1 MRRLPILVLV
11 MLALTSARPAV
22 ADDGLTLDAIFEKP
36 GLEDPAPRAL
46 AWRPGHATVTFVES
60 DTDLVELDPVTGAR
74 RTLTSVERIR
84 RAAEGDEEL
93 EVGLAGAELSPDGS
107 RALVPVGD
115 ELWLVELDA
124 EGGARRLDA
133 GDGDEDAYTFSPT
146 GRRAAWVRSNDLYLV
161 DLATGRELRLT
172 EDGSDTVHNG
182 VFDWVYWEEL
192 AGRSNR
198 AYAWSDDGD
207 GVVWIRLDDGPV
219 PPHHLVDLREVRSE
233 LRVQYVPRPGD
244 PLPLPSVHAVRL
256 GDDLGVIDR
265 VDVTPDDPERYL
277 PRVGFLP
284 TGGGIWYQELD
295 RAQRRLAVR
304 TVTFGDGV
312 SGELLAET
320 DPYWVEPV
328 DDMRFLEDGSFLW
341 SSRRTGW
348 MHLERVRRDG
358 TRVDLTP
365 GESEVTSLVGVDPG
379 ERFAWVRMAAPT
391 PRERQLFRV
400 DLTTGD
406 RTLVSSGDGSWRGEL
421 SPDGRWLLTTV
432 SGAVS
437 PPRDVVLPSAGGIGR
452 DLGLRTHDRIAELE
466 LVPPRWV
473 EVEADDGLR
482 LEARVQV
489 PPGVPPGRRVPVVIY
504 TYGGPHAAAVT
515 DEWSSSR
522 SLFDQWLLDQGFAVF
537 ALDNRGAAGRG
548 REFEGATARRL
559 GSAQLPDQLAGVR
572 WLAEQPWADP
582 DRIGIWGWSYGG
594 YMTAYALT
602 RAPEVFA
609 AGVAVAPVT
618 DWRLYDAIYTERY
631 MGTPADNPDG
641 YRDGS
646 VVESVGALVAPL
658 LVIHGT
664 ADDNVH
670 LQHTVH
676 LADRAW
682 REGRAFELAL
692 VPGGNHGL
700 RVNGSRGEVFR
711 RVARHLVRSLG
722 PVAD

>member
-1 MRRLPILVLV
+1 VRRLSTLSMITLMCVQP
-11 MLALTSARPAV
+11 LAAQDR
-22 ADDGLTLDAIFEKP
+22 LTLDAIFGTP
-36 GLEDPAPRAL
+36 GLEDPAPEAL
-46 AWRPGHATVTFVES
+46 AWRPGHATLTFVES
-60 DTDLVELDPVTGAR
+60 DTELVELDPVTGER
-74 RTLTSVERIR
+74 RTLTSVDRIR
-84 RAAEGDEEL
+84 RAVDGDAAL
-93 EVGLAGAELSPDGS
+93 EVDLAHAVLSPDGS
-107 RALVPVGD
+107 RCLVRVGD
-115 ELWLVELDA
+115 QLWLVDLEVG
-124 EGGARRLDA
+124 GGARRLDA
-133 GDGDEDAYTFSPT
+133 GDGDEDAYTFAPT
-146 GRRAAWVRSNDLYLV
+146 GHRVAWVRANDLYVV
-161 DLATGRELRLT
+161 DLAENRERRLT
-172 EDGSDTVHNG
+172 DDGSETVYNG

-198 AYAWSDDGD
+198 AYAWCDDGA
-207 GVVWIRLDDGPV
+207 GIAWIRLDDGPV

-244 PLPLPSVHAVRL
+244 PLPVPSVHAVRL
-256 GDDLGVIDR
+256 GVDLGVVDR
-265 VDVTPDDPERYL
+265 LDVVPDDPERYL

-284 TGGGIWYQELD
+284 GNGGIWYQELD
-295 RAQRRLAVR
+295 RAQRRLALR
-304 TVTFGDGV
+304 TASFGDGAL
-312 SGELLAET
+312 GELLVET

-328 DDMRFLEDGSFLW
+328 DDLRFLDDGSFLW
-341 SSRRTGW
+341 SSRRSGW

-365 GESEVTSLVGVDPG
+365 GESEITSYVGLAPDQ
-379 ERFAWVRMAAPT
+379 RFAWVRMAAPT

-421 SPDGRWLLTTV
+421 SPDGRWLLATV
-432 SGAVS
+432 SATVS
-437 PPRDVVLPSAGGIGR
+437 PPRDLVLPSGGGVGR
-452 DLGLRTHDRIAELE
+452 DLGLRTHERIAELE

-473 EVEADDGLR
+473 EVEAADGLR
-482 LEARVQV
+482 LDARVQV
-489 PPGVPPGRRVPVVIY
+489 PPDTPPGRKVPVVVY
-504 TYGGPHAAAVT
+504 TYGGPHAAVVT

-548 REFEGATARRL
+548 RDFEGATARRL

-572 WLAEQPWADP
+572 WLAAQPWADP

-602 RAPEVFA
+602 RAPEAFA

-631 MGTPADNPDG
+631 MGTPTDNPEG
-641 YRDGS
+641 YADGS
-646 VVESVGALVAPL
+646 VVESVAQLSSPL

-670 LQHTVH
+670 LQHTIH

-682 REGRAFELAL
+682 REGRSFELAI

-700 RVNGSRGEVFR
+700 RVNGSRAEVFR
-711 RVARHLVRSLG
+711 RVASHLIRCLG